1 MEYVFAIAV
10 IVMLI
15 DLEDKVSRI
24 SKYIKREDEPSKK
37 NIKKETIYKSDE
49 FIGKEVYITL
59 NDECEINI
67 NSEFL
72 YNQVKGEIVQ
82 FDSEWIAFKFY
93 NKAKKKNICQFIR
106 VIDIE
111 SIDIVSND

>member
-49 FIGKEVYITL
+49 FIG
-59 NDECEINI
+59 
-67 NSEFL
+67 
-72 YNQVKGEIVQ
+72 
-82 FDSEWIAFKFY
+82 
-93 NKAKKKNICQFIR
+93 
-106 VIDIE
+106 
-111 SIDIVSND
+111 

>member
-15 DLEDKVSRI
+15 DLEEKVSRI
-24 SKYIKREDEPSKK
+24 SKYIKREDDPSKK
-37 NIKKETIYKSDE
+37 NIKKETIYKLDE
-49 FIGKEVYITL
+49 FIGKEVYINL

-82 FDSEWIAFKFY
+82 FDSEWIGFFA
-93 NKAKKKNICQFIR
+93 
-106 VIDIE
+106 
-111 SIDIVSND
+111 

>member
-1 MEYVFAIAV
+1 MKYVFAIAV
-10 IVMLI
+10 IIMLI

-59 NDECEINI
+59 NDEC
-67 NSEFL
+67 
-72 YNQVKGEIVQ
+72 
-82 FDSEWIAFKFY
+82 
-93 NKAKKKNICQFIR
+93 
-106 VIDIE
+106 
-111 SIDIVSND
+111 